1 MNIKVVKNLPSEL
14 SIINVSGK
22 IVLEKIF
29 TNTSNLNLSSLKS
42 WTYILFVKNHSQ
54 IIPIRDNLCK

>member
-22 IVLEKIF
+22 VVLEKNIYKYI
-29 TNTSNLNLSSLKS
+29 KS
-42 WTYILFVKNHSQ
+42 
-54 IIPIRDNLCK
+54 